1 MGQRHHQKEYML
13 AFWLL
18 LNMRR
23 NGIIQCNAWWEPL
36 FAIADIAGSEW
47 PDKARSAA
55 KILCGAESGDEGI
68 RIQLLTD
75 LRVIFQEDSRSG
87 WGSTELIQKLCER
100 FEDHPW
106 PTYSKG
112 KWITTRQLATLLK
125 PFKIKSKVER
135 RLGSKR
141 GYMTDAFKDSFKRYL
156 PVTAKD
162 IPSPPDPPSVC
173 VTPLQPLHSNS
184 SSYFPSVTTGD
195 HVTQEKTP
203 KPAPAL
209 SCNTVTDRKGG
220 VEGEHIQNDETSVTE
235 DTWEF

>member
-1 MGQRHHQKEYML
+1 
-13 AFWLL
+13 
-18 LNMRR
+18 MRVTTL
-23 NGIIQCNAWWEPL
+23 L
-36 FAIADIAGSEW
+36 FAALALALVIGITSAASAQQRPGRPGASKGETPKAYHARRSKELAPDDKWGHLELADICNSTGL
-47 PDKARSAA
+47 KAQRDAHA
-55 KILCGAESGDEGI
+55 KIVLGLAPRNVRAHE
-68 RIQLLTD
+68 LLGHV
-75 LRVIFQEDSRSG
+75 R
-87 WGSTELIQKLCER
+87 
-100 FEDHPW
+100 
-106 PTYSKG
+106 SKG

-184 SSYFPSVTTGD
+184 SSDFPSVTTGD

-209 SCNTVTDRKGG
+209 SCNTVTDRKG
-220 VEGEHIQNDETSVTE
+220 VIVKAPQLVLDREKRTRVRNRSRYL
-235 DTWEF
+235 